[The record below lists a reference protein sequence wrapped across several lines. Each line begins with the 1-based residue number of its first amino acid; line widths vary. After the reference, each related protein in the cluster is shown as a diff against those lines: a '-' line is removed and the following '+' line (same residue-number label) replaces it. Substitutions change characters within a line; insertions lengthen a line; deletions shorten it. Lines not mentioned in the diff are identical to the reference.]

1 LADGR
6 SEQDVKA
13 KRIPTGVEGFDAHSQ
28 ATDPVVHESLEFPVV
43 FREVVSTTLR
53 EVFGMSGAS
62 ALLSNLAPIDYGDA
76 RRFHEKLKA
85 VLGVG
90 TSGLEAVI
98 VRGLARR
105 LDVPVSR
112 LSPDDLER
120 SGFLVRQIL
129 WEERGGLS

>member
-1 LADGR
+1 M
-6 SEQDVKA
+6 KA
-13 KRIPTGVEGFDAHSQ
+13 KRIPTGVGFDAHSQ
-28 ATDPVVHESLEFPVV
+28 ATGPVVLECLEFPVV

-62 ALLSNLAPIDYGDA
+62 ALLSNLAPIDYGDV

-90 TSGLEAVI
+90 TSGLEAVM